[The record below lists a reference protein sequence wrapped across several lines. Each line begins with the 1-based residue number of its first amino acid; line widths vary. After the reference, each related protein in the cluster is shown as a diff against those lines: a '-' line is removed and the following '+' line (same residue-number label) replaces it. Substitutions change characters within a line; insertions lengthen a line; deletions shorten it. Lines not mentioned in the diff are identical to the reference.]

1 MTTAFLTNWIYV
13 AVFIAAGAAMVVGIL
28 LMSRLVYPIHPS
40 PEKYSTY
47 ECGIEP
53 VGDSWHPFAVRY
65 YVFALLFLV
74 FDVEAIFLFPW
85 ALTFRRLG
93 SPGFVEVLERSV
105 GGRLVATE
113 VSGPLGRPVYGS
125 SGGKIHI
132 ADDFDAPLAEF
143 GEYM

>member
-65 YVFALLFLV
+65 YIFALLFLV

-93 SPGFVEVLERSV
+93 TSGFVEVLIFIAVLLV
-105 GGRLVATE
+105 GLVYAWRKGALE
-113 VSGPLGRPVYGS
+113 WV
-125 SGGKIHI
+125 
-132 ADDFDAPLAEF
+132 
-143 GEYM
+143 